1 MKIGENPS
9 TINSNSVLELESPDK
24 VLVITKM
31 DTAQMNAIQPLQGA
45 LVYNTTENCV
55 FSYNG
60 TTWRSLCDS
69 ASFITD
75 SVQPINNNI
84 GDFWNDSSNG
94 NTVNIWNGLNWISL
108 NSKIKTGTG
117 IPTNIT
123 APNPIA
129 GDVYIDLATAKT
141 YTYNTATST
150 WVTQTSTNTGAS
162 VEVTIA
168 NTAPTTNNKG
178 DFWINDTAGLNNP
191 TSIYDGANW
200 VLLNSTNTTTGTT
213 APANPNNGDF
223 WIDNTNPSDNKT
235 NIWDGSNWVLLNSTS
250 TNTGNSVNT
259 TTGTTPP
266 TNPNNGDFWIDNT
279 NPSDNKTNI
288 WDGSNWVLLNST
300 STNTGNSVNTTT
312 GTTAPTNPNNGDFWI
327 DNTNPS
333 DNKTN
338 IWDGSNWVL
347 LNSTSTNTQNPV
359 KVINNTTAPANPNN
373 GDFWVNPTTNE
384 TKIWDG
390 TTSTWV
396 LLNGNPKKGTGIPT
410 DTTAPNSVA
419 GDIYVDIATG
429 TIYAYT
435 GTAWITQ
442 TNTNTQNPVIAS
454 NGLTIDDTTDP
465 TKNNIQLGG
474 KLLSDTTIDTD
485 GKAFAIKNLQTGDI
499 TNDDIVTIDRTTGEL
514 KKVTL
519 NTVLKQEVTKLT
531 VTTPNQVIFTKPN
544 FGNNITVYRN
554 GVRVDFTLENS
565 DTEIKL
571 ESDAK
576 CYAGD
581 QIRIVQL
588 Y

>member
-1 MKIGENPS
+1 MKFKISLLLFLLTNITLFAQVKIGNNPNA
-9 TINSNSVLELESPDK
+9 IDSNSVLELESPDK

-31 DTAQMNAIQPLQGA
+31 NTTTMNSTTPLKGA
-45 LVYNTTENCV
+45 LVYNTDENCV

-60 TTWRSLCDS
+60 TIWRSLCQT

-75 SVQPINNNI
+75 NTPPTDNNT
-84 GDFWNDSSNG
+84 GDFWIDSSSG
-94 NTVNIWNGLNWISL
+94 NIMNIWNGLSWIPI

-117 IPTNIT
+117 IPDNIT

-129 GDVYIDLATAKT
+129 GDVYIDVATAKT
-141 YTYNTATST
+141 YTYNTATSS
-150 WVTQTSTNTGAS
+150 WVTQTSTNTGTS
-162 VEVTIA
+162 VEVTTA
-168 NTAPTTNNKG
+168 NTAPTTNNNKG

-191 TSIYDGANW
+191 TSIYDG
-200 VLLNSTNTTTGTT
+200 TT
-213 APANPNNGDF
+213 
-223 WIDNTNPSDNKT
+223 
-235 NIWDGSNWVLLNSTS
+235 
-250 TNTGNSVNT
+250 
-259 TTGTTPP
+259 
-266 TNPNNGDFWIDNT
+266 
-279 NPSDNKTNI
+279 
-288 WDGSNWVLLNST
+288 
-300 STNTGNSVNTTT
+300 
-312 GTTAPTNPNNGDFWI
+312 
-327 DNTNPS
+327 
-333 DNKTN
+333 
-338 IWDGSNWVL
+338 WVL

-531 VTTPNQVIFTKPN
+531 ATADQLDFT
-544 FGNNITVYRN
+544 ITLKSEDKINVYRN
-554 GVRVDFTLENS
+554 GVRVDFTINPAKTGITLEPN
-565 DTEIKL
+565 
-571 ESDAK
+571 AK